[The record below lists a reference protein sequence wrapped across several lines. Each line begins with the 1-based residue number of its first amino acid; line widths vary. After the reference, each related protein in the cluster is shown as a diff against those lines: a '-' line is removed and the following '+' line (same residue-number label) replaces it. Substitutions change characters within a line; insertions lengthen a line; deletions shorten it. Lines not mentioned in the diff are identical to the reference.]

1 MRRRFGVLLALAAT
15 VGMVASL
22 RAAEVVRLLPA
33 YSDRAAWAAITEA
46 RGTDPRAV
54 AARAE
59 TFLGRTIPPFPRE
72 RYLDFRRKGER
83 WAFEAANNAR
93 WARLF
98 AFAYGELT
106 EAKGRFLPALAETLD
121 DLCAQPTWVL
131 SAHDRDLAN
140 LEGRA
145 VSIDLASAHRAWQ
158 VAELVAAFGEAL
170 PEATR
175 TRAVAAV
182 RARVVDPYLAMAR
195 AGKGPWWATSENNWN
210 PVCHAGAVGAT
221 LALPGTTAAER
232 DAAIAFAKRCQPR
245 YLRGFSDEGWTPE
258 GIAYWNYGFGN
269 FAALAEIVR
278 RATDGREDWLTWPEA
293 RAPALLTPRLRLDGD
308 VFPTLSDTAADMA
321 PDPFVAFFVAT
332 RLGEGGVPPPPRD
345 GALPFPHAFL
355 LTPSAAAS
363 AAAGASLPPTVW
375 LPKAQLLIGRAP
387 AMAFFAAGGH
397 NGVSHN
403 HNDLGVFGVA
413 VGGVSVLADLGGESY
428 SARTFSSKRYDSPLL
443 NSWGHAVPRPAETL
457 QAAGKAAAAKTRAF
471 EEEAGGGRVRWV
483 LDLTAA
489 YPKAGLRSLTREFV
503 WEPARPALTVTDRY
517 AFAEGARPFE
527 SALVGWGTFVREGD
541 EAVRAEFRGRALRAE
556 VRASDAWAL
565 RVEPIPGEKTIERP
579 CAWMDWT
586 LPEDGIPANA
596 PGKAFAPLTPSRAA
610 IALPPATS
618 GFVSVTLTPATTC
631 VQGNAVGGGDG

>member
-1 MRRRFGVLLALAAT
+1 MKRLFGVLLALAAT
-15 VGMVASL
+15 LGMVVSL

-33 YSDRAAWAAITEA
+33 YSDRAAWAALTEA

-145 VSIDLASAHRAWQ
+145 ISIDLAS
-158 VAELVAAFGEAL
+158 
-170 PEATR
+170 
-175 TRAVAAV
+175 
-182 RARVVDPYLAMAR
+182 
-195 AGKGPWWATSENNWN
+195 NWN

-278 RATDGREDWLTWPEA
+278 RATDGREDWLAWPEA

-363 AAAGASLPPTVW
+363 AAAGASLPPIVW

-471 EEEAGGGRVRWV
+471 EEEAGGGRIRWE

-503 WEPARPALTVTDRY
+503 WEPAQPALTVTDRY

-556 VRASDAWAL
+556 VRASDVWAL

-631 VQGNAVGGGDG
+631 VQGNAVGGGNG